1 MVKEESRSVEYQSL
15 LSVKL
20 SNSLM
25 DNLDKIKI
33 FEHRKLSELV
43 REWLT
48 DKVEGYYKRPD
59 FRHFLKDLEERRA
72 KRLSGS

>member
-25 DNLDKIKI
+25 DNLDKIKL

-48 DKVEGYYKRPD
+48 GKVEGYYKRPD
-59 FRHFLKDLEERRA
+59 FRHFLKSLEERRA
-72 KRLSGS
+72 KRLSGN